1 MRRFLFGVFAFFLL
15 APTMFGD
22 QTKGRA
28 RRVLASKPL
37 VMLGTVS
44 LGFYLFQLAVMSNV
58 QEWLAPDGTSSAFYG
73 SLPKVFTLTFLGAIA
88 LGCRQL
94 RARRASV
101 PAAQGPTAVVGVAT
115 QARRGALVMRSR
127 PLVIIPAYNEEESLP
142 AVLKEL
148 AEQTPDYDVL
158 VVSDG
163 SSDGT
168 AEIASAAGVHVAV
181 LPFNLGI
188 GGALRT
194 GFAYAVRHGYERAV
208 QFDADGQHDPLAV
221 QALLDGLDRGAD
233 MVIGSRFTEGG
244 AVTYSVSGVR
254 RRAMKVLQSLV
265 KVLVRQPFTDTSS
278 GFRAFSRPMLEFFA
292 RSYPVEYMDSV
303 EALVQ
308 ACNAGFRVEEVP
320 ANMRGRTGGAP
331 STRNF
336 KLVYYYVR
344 LLVVLLVSTTSRGQR
359 QRRSA
364 QLGEGRDEEITG

>member
-1 MRRFLFGVFAFFLL
+1 M
-15 APTMFGD
+15 T
-22 QTKGRA
+22 T
-28 RRVLASKPL
+28 
-37 VMLGTVS
+37 
-44 LGFYLFQLAVMSNV
+44 
-58 QEWLAPDGTSSAFYG
+58 
-73 SLPKVFTLTFLGAIA
+73 
-88 LGCRQL
+88 
-94 RARRASV
+94 
-101 PAAQGPTAVVGVAT
+101 AA
-115 QARRGALVMRSR
+115 R

-142 AVLKEL
+142 AVLAEL

-163 SSDGT
+163 STDRT
-168 AEIASAAGVHVAV
+168 AELAQAAGVHVAI

-194 GFAYAVRHGYERAV
+194 GFTYAVRHDYERAV

-244 AVTYSVSGVR
+244 AVTYSVSGIR

-265 KVLVRQPFTDTSS
+265 KVLVRHRFTDTSS
-278 GFRAFSRPMLEFFA
+278 GFRAFSRPMLEYFA
-292 RSYPVEYMDSV
+292 KNYPVEYMDSV

-308 ACNAGFRVEEVP
+308 ACNAGFRVDEVP

-344 LLVVLLVSTTSRGQR
+344 LLIVLLASTTSRGQR
-359 QRRSA
+359 ARRGA
-364 QLGEGRDEEITG
+364 RRDDERPDEGTDEGES